1 MPLDAAAKLAR
12 LRDEGLIATD
22 DDLPPEYASVV
33 DSLQPDELET
43 LVSVRKRLAEASR
56 TSGVDEGTIFFAP

>member
-1 MPLDAAAKLAR
+1 MPLDADAKLAR

-22 DDLPPEYASVV
+22 DALPPEYASVV

>member
-1 MPLDAAAKLAR
+1 LDADAKLAR

>member
-1 MPLDAAAKLAR
+1 MPLDADAKLAR